1 MSVEC
6 SLQLQTNIHFLLLF
20 HISHPFLLLSSKIT
34 LLPDNPK
41 LPLSSC
47 FSPFRHIPL
56 LSHLSIPLPDCEI
69 STKCILLC
77 LFCNSRLGISTK
89 QSLLCFFQSFH
100 GISNLSFSGLSADAG
115 MLFEEGLLKLV
126 RPSSLKVALA
136 APRGKMA
143 VEALR
148 HISRPS
154 SAVNHG
160 ISKNKRRIHA
170 EAFS

>member
-1 MSVEC
+1 M
-6 SLQLQTNIHFLLLF
+6 LLHVPYAF
-20 HISHPFLLLSSKIT
+20 PPLSSKIT

-47 FSPFRHIPL
+47 FSPFRHFPL

-77 LFCNSRLGISTK
+77 LFCKNSLEISTK

-100 GISNLSFSGLSADAG
+100 GISNLSFSGLPADVG
-115 MLFEEGLLKLV
+115 MLLEEGLLKLV
-126 RPSSLKVALA
+126 RPSSMNVALA
-136 APRGKMA
+136 ALRGKMD
-143 VEALR
+143 VEVLR

-154 SAVNHG
+154 SAVRG
-160 ISKNKRRIHA
+160 R
-170 EAFS
+170 